1 MKITIKC
8 KLLETASQHQQLL
21 DVMENFNN
29 ACNWVAEKAFHSKIF
44 NKMLLQKSVYYELKQ
59 KYNLSSQMAILV
71 VRKVSSSYA
80 NKDQRNTLINY
91 YKYGSIDYD
100 TRNFTIKKDNM
111 VSLMVLSGR
120 IKIPYQS
127 YKKLSDLNL
136 CGQCELIYDKLKKQF
151 YVNYVYDEIEK
162 KPIET
167 NKFLGVDMGIIN
179 IAVTSDGEIYS
190 GDKVE
195 THRKKITLLKSNL
208 QSKGTKSARK
218 HLVKISKKENRY
230 KKDTNHCIS
239 KKIVVKAKALEVGI
253 KLEDLHFYSKKTVK
267 KFNKKLRDNNARL
280 GKWSFGQLREFITYK
295 SKIAGI
301 PVLFVNPSYT
311 SQICSKCNH
320 CEEDNRLTQE
330 LFTCKKCGYSINADY
345 NASINISRAAINQP
359 IVCKSSK
366 SLGVL
371 QTSAFR
377 QG

>member
-1 MKITIKC
+1 
-8 KLLETASQHQQLL
+8 
-21 DVMENFNN
+21 MENFNN
-29 ACNWVAEKAFHSKIF
+29 ACNWVAEKAFHSKLF

-100 TRNFTIKKDNM
+100 TRNFTIKKDNII
-111 VSLMVLSGR
+111 SLMVLSGR

-127 YKKLSDLNL
+127 YKKLSALNL
-136 CGQCELIYDKLKKQF
+136 CGQCELMYDKVKKQF
-151 YVNYVYDEIEK
+151 YVNFVYDEIEN

-167 NKFLGVDMGIIN
+167 DKFLGVDMGIVN

-190 GDKVE
+190 GDKIE
-195 THRKKITLLKSNL
+195 IHRKEITLLKSNL

-301 PVLFVNPSYT
+301 PVLFVNPSFT

-330 LFTCKKCGYSINADY
+330 SFTCKKCGYSTNADY

-359 IVCKSSK
+359 IVCKSSA
-366 SLGVL
+366 SREVL
-371 QTSAFR
+371 QTPAFR